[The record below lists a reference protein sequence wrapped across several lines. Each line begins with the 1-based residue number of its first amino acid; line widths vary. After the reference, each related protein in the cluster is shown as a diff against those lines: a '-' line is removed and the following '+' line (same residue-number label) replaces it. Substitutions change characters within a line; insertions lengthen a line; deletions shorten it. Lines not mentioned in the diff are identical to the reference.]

1 MVNNN
6 ANQNVRVCIVTISLG
21 KGGAERSTAI
31 LSTMLS
37 HIGFDVTIITLT
49 NLLDYTHSGTLFNL
63 GLYKKDPDRPVARF
77 KRFRKLRRYIKE
89 QKFDVII
96 DNRSKPSWSKE
107 LFYFNYLYRGQN
119 LIYVVRNFKKETFLT
134 KKDWM
139 TRKMIRRTKKIIAVS
154 KEIAD
159 TMNSRYNTTHFHPI
173 YNPIESLPIEKPENW
188 NIEQPFVLFLGRMED
203 KAKNIVLL
211 LDSYSQSELP
221 SLNVPLV
228 MLGEGKDVQL
238 IAKRANELQIA
249 DMVIHHDYTP
259 LVGWYLHK
267 AKFLILSSRHE
278 GFPRVLIEAL
288 SVGTP
293 VVSVDCKSGPKE
305 VVQHE
310 KNGLLVPNFDP
321 LALAN
326 AMNRM
331 FTDEVLYNQCKA
343 FAKESVQHLSIENI
357 AKQWEEQIIEAIK
370 E

>member
-31 LSTMLS
+31 LSTMLT

-49 NLLDYTHSGTLFNL
+49 NRIDYYHSGTLFNL
-63 GLYKKDPDRPVARF
+63 GLLKKNPDKPLDRLN
-77 KRFRKLRRYIKE
+77 RFRKLRKFIKE
-89 QKFDVII
+89 QEFDVII

-107 LFYFNYLYRGQN
+107 LFYFYYLYKGQK
-119 LIYVVRNFKKETFLT
+119 LIYVTRNYKKETYLGR
-134 KKDWM
+134 KEWM
-139 TRKMIRRTKKIIAVS
+139 TRKMIRRTEKIIAVS

-159 TMNSRYNTTHFHPI
+159 AMNKRYSTNHFHPI

-188 NIEQPFVLFLGRMED
+188 NIEKPYVLFLGRMED

-211 LDSYSQSELP
+211 LDAYSQSELP

-228 MLGEGKDVQL
+228 MLGEGEDVSL
-238 IAKRANELQIA
+238 IAKRASELGIT
-249 DMVIHHDYTP
+249 DMVIHHDYNP
-259 LVGWYLHK
+259 HVGWYLYK

-310 KNGLLVPNFDP
+310 KNGLLVPNHNP
-321 LALAN
+321 EKLAN
-326 AMNRM
+326 AITRM
-331 FTDEVLYNQCKA
+331 YTDKQLYNQCKSY
-343 FAKESVQHLSIENI
+343 AKESVQHLSIENI
-357 AKQWEEQIIEAIK
+357 AKQWETQVLEAIK

>member
-49 NLLDYTHSGTLFNL
+49 NLIDYTYSGTLFNL

-77 KRFRKLRRYIKE
+77 KRFRKLRRYIQE

-96 DNRSKPSWSKE
+96 DNRAKQLWQKE
-107 LFYFNYLYRGQN
+107 LLYFKYIYPGQK
-119 LIYVVRNFKKETFLT
+119 LIYVTRNYKKETFLS

-159 TMNSRYNTTHFHPI
+159 AMNSRYNTTHFHPI
-173 YNPIESLPIEKPENW
+173 YNPIEPLPIEKPENW

-228 MLGEGKDVQL
+228 LLGEGKDVPL
-238 IAKRANELQIA
+238 IAKRANELQIT

-259 LVGWYLHK
+259 QVGWYLHK

-310 KNGLLVPNFDP
+310 KNGLLVPNHNP
-321 LALAN
+321 EKLAKAIS
-326 AMNRM
+326 RM
-331 FTDEVLYNQCKA
+331 YTDKQLYNQCKA

-357 AKQWEEQIIEAIK
+357 SKQWEEQILEAIK

>member
-6 ANQNVRVCIVTISLG
+6 ANQNVRVCIITISLG

-49 NLLDYTHSGTLFNL
+49 NLIDYTYSGTLFNL
-63 GLYKKDPDRPVARF
+63 GLYKKDPDRPVARL
-77 KRFRKLRRYIKE
+77 KRFRKLRSYIQE
-89 QKFDVII
+89 QKFDIII
-96 DNRSKPSWSKE
+96 DNRAKQLWQKE
-107 LFYFNYLYRGQN
+107 LFYFKYIYPGQK
-119 LIYVVRNFKKETFLT
+119 LIYVTRNYKKETFLS

-139 TRKMIRRTKKIIAVS
+139 TRKMIRRTERIIAVS
-154 KEIAD
+154 KEIAEA
-159 TMNSRYNTTHFHPI
+159 MNKRYTTTHFHPI
-173 YNPIESLPIEKPENW
+173 YNPIEDLPIVKPENW
-188 NIEQPFVLFLGRMED
+188 TIEQPYVLFLGRIED
-203 KAKNIVLL
+203 NAKNIVLL
-211 LDSYSQSELP
+211 LDAYSQSELP
-221 SLNVPLV
+221 SLNVPLILV
-228 MLGEGKDVQL
+228 GEGDDVPL
-238 IAKRANELQIA
+238 IAKRAKELRIT
-249 DMVIHHDYTP
+249 DKVIHYDYTP
-259 LVGWYLHK
+259 HVGWYLQQ

-310 KNGLLVPNFDP
+310 RNGLLVPNHNSEK
-321 LALAN
+321 LAN
-326 AMNRM
+326 AISRM
-331 FTDEVLYNQCKA
+331 YTDENLYNQCKA

-357 AKQWEEQIIEAIK
+357 AKQWEEQILKAIK